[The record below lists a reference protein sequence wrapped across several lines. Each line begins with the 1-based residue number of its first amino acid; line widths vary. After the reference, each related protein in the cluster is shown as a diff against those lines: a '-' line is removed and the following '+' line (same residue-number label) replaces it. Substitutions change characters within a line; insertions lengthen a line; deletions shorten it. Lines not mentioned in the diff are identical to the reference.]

1 MRTAHFLLPLVLFLG
16 AASTFL
22 DAQAEDPLAR
32 ALHGLEAQRPST
44 QYSGPPRSLAELEEA
59 ALQNNPEIRLAARQV
74 VLAES
79 RVGAAGALDDA
90 QFMYRGWQVPLEA
103 PWDFNRA
110 MNMFM
115 FSQPLPGRGK
125 RALRSD
131 IATQAVASAKALL
144 EAKRR
149 EVAARVRSAYYDLL
163 LSGDEI
169 RLHHEQVA
177 LARQALESAR
187 IRYTVGRVPQ
197 QDVLKAQIALT
208 RLVGHLIEF
217 EQAGL
222 LARATLNTLMGRLPD
237 ASLEVGGDYHAPSAL
252 PSLTELE
259 RIAIA
264 RRPELIAA
272 QSEIKR
278 DELAAQLAR
287 KAYTPDFTVSAGYML
302 LPSGSPVRN
311 NYMAELTVSLPWL
324 NRRKHDSE
332 ISQARAEAE
341 LQRAEYDGL
350 RAVVLHQIQEALV
363 RAQSAKRL
371 ADLYK
376 STLRPQAQA
385 TFKAA
390 NAAYQTDRT
399 DFLNLLDSQNTMLEV
414 EYAYYR
420 ALAEFERRLADLE
433 LAVGA
438 VVPMPRTQDQEGQP

>member
-1 MRTAHFLLPLVLFLG
+1 MRTAHFLLSLVWFLC
-16 AASTFL
+16 AASAL
-22 DAQAEDPLAR
+22 PHAQTEAPLAR
-32 ALHGLEAQRPST
+32 ALDALQAQRPS
-44 QYSGPPRSLAELEEA
+44 SPSSSHFRSLPELEEA
-59 ALQNNPEIRLAARQV
+59 ALQHNPEIRLAVRQV
-74 VLAES
+74 ALAES

-110 MNMFM
+110 QNMFM

-125 RALRSD
+125 RALRSG
-131 IATQAVASAKALL
+131 IATQGVATIRAML
-144 EAKRR
+144 EAKKR
-149 EVAARVRSAYYDLL
+149 EVVARVRTAYYDLL
-163 LSGDEI
+163 LSGDEV

-208 RLVGHLIEF
+208 KLVGHLVEF

-222 LARATLNTLMGRLPD
+222 LARASLNTLTGRLPD
-237 ASLEVGGDYHAPSAL
+237 APLEVVGDYHPPSAL

-259 RIAIA
+259 RIALTH
-264 RRPELIAA
+264 RPELIAA

-278 DELAAQLAR
+278 EELAVELAR
-287 KAYTPDFTVSAGYML
+287 KAYTPDVTVSAGYML

-311 NYMAELTVSLPWL
+311 NYMAEFTVNLPWL

-332 ISQARAEAE
+332 ISQAQAEAE
-341 LQRAEYDGL
+341 LQRAEYDGV

-371 ADLYK
+371 AELYK

-385 TFKAA
+385 SFKAA

-399 DFLNLLDSQNTMLEV
+399 DFLNLLDSQNSMLEV

-420 ALAEFERRLADLE
+420 ALADFERRLTELE
-433 LAVGA
+433 LAVGTA
-438 VVPMPRTQDQEGQP
+438 VPISRTEDQEAHP

>member
-1 MRTAHFLLPLVLFLG
+1 MRTTHFLLTLVLLLC
-16 AASTFL
+16 AASPRLDAQTEEPWAPFL
-22 DAQAEDPLAR
+22 DAPE
-32 ALHGLEAQRPST
+32 GQRPGARS
-44 QYSGPPRSLAELEEA
+44 SGRSLSLAELEQA
-59 ALQNNPEIRLAARQV
+59 ALLNNPEIKLAARRV
-74 VLAES
+74 ALAEA
-79 RVGAAGALDDA
+79 RVGSACALDDA
-90 QFMYRGWQVPLEA
+90 QFMYRGWGVPLEA

-110 MNMFM
+110 QNMFM
-115 FSQPLPGRGK
+115 FSQALPGMGK

-131 IATQAVASAKALL
+131 IAEQAVATARAML
-144 EAKRR
+144 EAKKR
-149 EVAARVRSAYYDLL
+149 EVAARVRTAYYDLL
-163 LSGDEI
+163 LSGDEV

-208 RLVGHLIEF
+208 RLVGHLVEF

-222 LARATLNTLMGRLPD
+222 LARATLNTLTGRLPD
-237 ASLEVGGDYHAPSAL
+237 APLEVLGDYRPPSAL
-252 PSLTELE
+252 PSFADLE
-259 RIAIA
+259 RIALA
-264 RRPELIAA
+264 NRPELVAA

-278 DELAAQLAR
+278 EELAVQLAR
-287 KAYTPDFTVSAGYML
+287 KAYTPDFTVGAGYML
-302 LPSGSPVRN
+302 MPSGSPVRN
-311 NYMAELTVSLPWL
+311 NYMAELTVNLPWL
-324 NRRKHDSE
+324 NRRRHDSE

-341 LQRAEYDGL
+341 LQRAEYEGL

-363 RAQSAKRL
+363 RAQAARRL

-376 STLRPQAQA
+376 DTLRPQAQA

-420 ALAEFERRLADLE
+420 ALAEFERRLAELE

-438 VVPMPRTQDQEGQP
+438 VVPIARAPEQEERQ

>member
-1 MRTAHFLLPLVLFLG
+1 MKAIHFFLSVTLLCVVSVVAAAQEEERLTA
-16 AASTFL
+16 AL
-22 DAQAEDPLAR
+22 DALA
-32 ALHGLEAQRPST
+32 AQGSNP
-44 QYSGPPRSLAELEEA
+44 QYSGPRLSLAELEEA
-59 ALQNNPEIRLAARQV
+59 AFQKNPEIRLAVRQV
-74 VLAES
+74 ALAES

-110 MNMFM
+110 QNMFM
-115 FSQPLPGRGK
+115 LSQPLPGMGK
-125 RALRSD
+125 RGLRSD
-131 IATQAVASAKALL
+131 IATQAVSTAKAMF
-144 EAKRR
+144 EAKKR
-149 EVAARVRSAYYDLL
+149 EVAARVRTAYYDLL

-208 RLVGHLIEF
+208 RLVQHLVEF

-222 LARATLNTLMGRLPD
+222 LARATLNTLAGRSPD
-237 ASLEVGGDYHAPSAL
+237 APLDVVGDYRPPSGL
-252 PSLTELE
+252 PSLAELE
-259 RIAIA
+259 GIAVA
-264 RRPELIAA
+264 HRPELIAA

-278 DELAAQLAR
+278 DELAVQLAR
-287 KAYTPDFTVSAGYML
+287 KAYTPDFTVAAGYML
-302 LPSGSPVRN
+302 MPSGSTVRN
-311 NYMAELTVSLPWL
+311 NYMAELSVTLPWL

-341 LQRAEYDGL
+341 LQRAEYDRL
-350 RAVVLHQIQEALV
+350 RAAMLHQIQEALV

-371 ADLYK
+371 ADLYRG
-376 STLRPQAQA
+376 TLRPQAQA

-399 DFLNLLDSQNTMLEV
+399 DFLNLLDSQNTLLEV
-414 EYAYYR
+414 EYAHYR
-420 ALAEFERRLADLE
+420 ALAEFERRLAELE

-438 VVPMPRTQDQEGQP
+438 AVTISRTQETEGQP

>member
-1 MRTAHFLLPLVLFLG
+1 MRTAHFLLSLVLFLC
-16 AASTFL
+16 AVSALL
-22 DAQAEDPLAR
+22 DAQTEGPLAR
-32 ALHGLEAQRPST
+32 ALDALEAQRPSP
-44 QYSGPPRSLAELEEA
+44 QSSGRPRSLPELEEA
-59 ALQNNPEIRLAARQV
+59 AFQSNPEIRLAVRRVA
-74 VLAES
+74 LAES
-79 RVGAAGALDDA
+79 GVAAAGALDDA
-90 QFMYRGWQVPLEA
+90 QFMYRGWGVPLEA

-110 MNMFM
+110 QNMFM
-115 FSQPLPGRGK
+115 FSQPLPGMGK
-125 RALRSD
+125 RALRSG
-131 IATQAVASAKALL
+131 IATQGVATGRAML
-144 EAKRR
+144 EAKKR
-149 EVAARVRSAYYDLL
+149 EVAARVRTAYYDLL
-163 LSGDEI
+163 LSGDEV

-208 RLVGHLIEF
+208 KLVGHLIEF

-222 LARATLNTLMGRLPD
+222 LARAALNTLTGRLPD
-237 ASLEVGGDYHAPSAL
+237 APLEVVGDYRPPSAL

-259 RIAIA
+259 RIALA
-264 RRPELIAA
+264 NRPELIAA

-278 DELAAQLAR
+278 EELAVQLAR
-287 KAYTPDFTVSAGYML
+287 KAYIPDFTVGAGYML
-302 LPSGSPVRN
+302 MPSGSPVRN
-311 NYMAELTVSLPWL
+311 NYMAELTVNLPWL

-332 ISQARAEAE
+332 ISQARAQAE
-341 LQRAEYDGL
+341 LQRAEYDSFHAAVL
-350 RAVVLHQIQEALV
+350 REIQEALI

-376 STLRPQAQA
+376 GTLRPQARA

-420 ALAEFERRLADLE
+420 ALAEFERRLAELE

-438 VVPMPRTQDQEGQP
+438 AVPIARTENQEGQP